1 MFSEIK
7 AWLPGL
13 TFYALG
19 IIAPAWV
26 SSGDRAIFQFA
37 TSYPHQHLRRR
48 T

>member
-19 IIAPAWV
+19 TIAPAMMIV
-26 SSGDRAIFQFA
+26 FM
-37 TSYPHQHLRRR
+37 TN
-48 T
+48 